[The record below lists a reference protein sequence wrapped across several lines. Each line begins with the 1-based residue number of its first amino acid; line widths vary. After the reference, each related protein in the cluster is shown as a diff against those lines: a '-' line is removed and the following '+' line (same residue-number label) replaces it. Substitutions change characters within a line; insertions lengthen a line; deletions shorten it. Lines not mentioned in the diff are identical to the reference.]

1 MYSKVNLKIKN
12 LRKEYTIDTDGVV
25 FNVTDNKALKG
36 TSITKQ
42 NRYVKIHLDKF
53 YRLHRLVAEHFI
65 PNPNP
70 LKYTQVNHKDGN
82 RYNNSVSNLE
92 WCTAAHN
99 VKHAFDNDLKKPQI
113 GETNGASKL
122 TETQVR
128 QVWALRNTS
137 LTARQIRDRLKLNV
151 SESTI
156 KLIRRGKNW
165 SYLTGTLD

>member
-25 FNVTDNKALKG
+25 FNVTDGKALKG
-36 TSITKQ
+36 TSISKQ

-53 YRLHRLVAEHFI
+53 YALHRLVAEHFI
-65 PNPNP
+65 PNPDP
-70 LKYTQVNHKDGN
+70 QKYTQVNHIDGN
-82 RYNNSVSNLE
+82 RYNNAVSNLE
-92 WCTAAHN
+92 WCTPSHN
-99 VKHAFDNDLKKPQI
+99 VLHAFGTQLKKPQI
-113 GETNGASKL
+113 GETNGQSKL